1 MRTTLLS
8 LLLITV
14 LVLGASIGF
23 FNAQPVTLNYL
34 FGELQLPLFAVLIAD
49 FLIAVLLTLVVLSAR
64 MFRGNREIA
73 RLRRQ
78 LRDTE
83 SELRNLR
90 NLPVTTELPPR

>member
-1 MRTTLLS
+1 MRTTVLS
-8 LLLITV
+8 LLLVVV
-14 LVLGASIGF
+14 LVIGASIGF

-34 FGELQLPLFAVLIAD
+34 FGELQLPLFAILIAD
-49 FLIAVLLTLVVLSAR
+49 FLIAVLLTLLVVSAR
-64 MFRGNREIA
+64 VFRSGREIA

-90 NLPVTTELPPR
+90 NLPVTVETPHA